1 MSGLHIPL
9 LSADQQVRMLAG
21 AYGAPRFWLEVLA
34 TDSHPLNISRALL
47 VLAHCDLP
55 APLDL
60 IRSRLGHADSR
71 VRAWACTC
79 LGRRGDGG
87 SLDQLDHLTADP
99 SPRVRC
105 HARRALRALGAGPHH
120 CGAPP
125 AGAAGQLALVSEDS
139 PIARRTLAE
148 VLRRNG
154 VNVAAAA
161 CEQETLRKA
170 RALRPSL
177 ILTDNQK
184 HRDNT
189 SGLRMTEALA
199 ADPALSETLLFMVS
213 ADPVEGLFLWN
224 GGDAFVHKVTASL
237 RRLER
242 YLSEYLG
249 AAPAA

>member
-9 LSADQQVRMLAG
+9 LSAAEQVRMLAG

-34 TDSHPLNISRALL
+34 TDSHPLNLRRALL

-87 SLDQLDHLTADP
+87 SLDQLDHLAHEA
-99 SPRVRC
+99 SPRVRW
-105 HARRALRALGAGPHH
+105 HARRALRALGF
-120 CGAPP
+120 APP
-125 AGAAGQLALVSEDS
+125 ALRNGGCLALVSEDS
-139 PIARRTLAE
+139 AGVRRTLAD
-148 VLRRNG
+148 LLKRLG

-161 CEQETLRKA
+161 CQQETLRRA
-170 RALRPSL
+170 LALRPSL

-184 HRDNT
+184 LRDNT

-199 ADPALSETLLFMVS
+199 AAPALSETLLFMFS

-224 GGDAFVHKVTASL
+224 GGDAFVHKGRGALAPLEARL
-237 RRLER
+237 REALT
-242 YLSEYLG
+242 S
-249 AAPAA
+249 